1 MSQLIRKRKTEELRG
16 GQRLQAAAVHRT
28 APSAAG
34 EKVPASITIYLALIL
49 VIILSLVFTLTES
62 ARVSAALFSA
72 RSLTYLSADS
82 VFSEYADSVF
92 SEYGIMVLWK
102 DEDEFISSFEGYAE
116 AGLDTSDILYAA
128 NADFYGISFT
138 GAAAE
143 SVTYITD
150 SGGLLFAQQVYE
162 YMAYYITQSAALEIL
177 DELGIFGQSGT
188 VSEFMEEV
196 NSYSDVF
203 AAVEES
209 VSDIQEE
216 IEQAQEIDQ
225 DPSELLG
232 SLYDAVYAYAEND
245 VSASVFSSALAD
257 LKNAQSV
264 IESALEDIRE
274 ASETYYESTQSALEA
289 VNRLEEDLEDMA
301 EDLSSDVYES
311 LAGQISALKE
321 QSTDT
326 ETDYYGVAANNEV
339 LEEYISM
346 IESLEDLFA
355 QLDGTLTEENAAGYM
370 EVITEYQTVFAD
382 FDLSSLGVDLET
394 ESVRTESTSVLS
406 FISGLIG
413 KGVTAYVKEDISEKT
428 ADISV
433 LPSAE
438 ADLSDNDEDEDLS
451 ALSAN
456 RIIFGQYV
464 LSHFGNAVSARENTA
479 LEYEAEYVIGGKSS
493 DLENLKV
500 VVGKLVTLRS
510 GLNLISLMQDTDKMA
525 EVEALAAAMVGFTG
539 MPLLVKAAEL
549 LIMSAWAAAEAIVD
563 VKALLEG
570 QKVAAVKDSDEWSL
584 TIEGFK
590 NFNGKDLETVSC
602 EDGLEYEDYLRVL
615 LAMQDPET
623 QYYRTMDLIQ
633 MDVCLNENEDFRMA
647 ECIESAEITAYFTA
661 SQLFASLPFAASLTS
676 SSGGRYSFAVTQ
688 VYGY

>member
-1 MSQLIRKRKTEELRG
+1 MLRSIRKPKTVKT
-16 GQRLQAAAVHRT
+16 GQRLKAGAAR
-28 APSAAG
+28 
-34 EKVPASITIYLALIL
+34 VPAASAERGGVSASMTIYLALML
-49 VIILSLVFTLTES
+49 VIILSLIFALTES
-62 ARVSAALFSA
+62 ARVSAVLLSA

-82 VFSEYADSVF
+82 VFSEYGDSVF

-102 DEDEFISSFEGYAE
+102 DEDEFISEFEDYAE
-116 AGLDTSDILYAA
+116 AGIDTSDILYAA
-128 NADFYGISFT
+128 NADLYGLSFT
-138 GAAAE
+138 GAALE

-150 SGGLLFAQQVYE
+150 SDGLLFAQQVYE
-162 YMAYYITQSAALEIL
+162 YMAWYITQSSALEIL
-177 DELGIFGQSGT
+177 EELGIFGQSSE

-209 VSDIQEE
+209 VSDIREE
-216 IEQAQEIDQ
+216 IEQAQEITP
-225 DPSELLG
+225 DPSQLLG

-245 VSASVFSSALAD
+245 VSASVFSSALTD
-257 LKNAQSV
+257 LKNAQSE
-264 IESALEDIRE
+264 IESALEDIRQ
-274 ASETYYESTQSALEA
+274 ASEAYYESTQSALEA
-289 VNRLEEDLEDMA
+289 VNGLEADLENMA
-301 EDLSSDVYES
+301 QDLSSDVYES
-311 LAGQISALKE
+311 LAKQLSALKE
-321 QSTDT
+321 QSSDT
-326 ETDYYGVAANNEV
+326 ETDYYGVAANEEV

-346 IESLEDLFA
+346 IESLEDLFE
-355 QLDGTLTEENAAGYM
+355 QLDGSLTEENAAEYM
-370 EVITEYQTVFAD
+370 EVISEYQKVFED
-382 FDLSSLGVDLET
+382 FDLSRLGVDSET
-394 ESVRTESTSVLS
+394 ESVQTESTSVLS
-406 FISGLIG
+406 FITGLVG

-428 ADISV
+428 TDLSELPSVQADISG
-433 LPSAE
+433 S
-438 ADLSDNDEDEDLS
+438 DEDEDLS
-451 ALSAN
+451 ELSAN

-464 LSHFGNAVSARENTA
+464 LSHFGNAVSVRDDTA

-525 EVEALAAAMVGFTG
+525 EIETLAAAMAGFTG
-539 MPLLVKAAEL
+539 MPLLTKAAEL
-549 LIMSAWAAAEAIVD
+549 LIMSAWSAAEAIAD

-570 QKVAAVKDSDEWSL
+570 QKVPAIKDSDEWSL

-602 EDGLEYEDYLRVL
+602 DDGLGYEDYLRVL

-623 QYYRTMDLIQ
+623 QYFRTMDLIQ
-633 MDVCLNENEDFRMA
+633 MDICLNENEEFKMA
-647 ECIESAEITAYFTA
+647 DCMESVEVTAYYTA
-661 SQLFASLPFAASLTS
+661 SQLFASPLSSKNLTA